1 MEKKRNSL
9 DISKIGR
16 IEIYRVIE
24 KHWPINISGIARE
37 LGLNPDG
44 EHQKRVVARIS
55 YHVNKLKQEEK
66 VHTKKIDRA
75 VVIWPHEIEKIRF
88 IHEMLK

>member
-1 MEKKRNSL
+1 MKEINS
-9 DISKIGR
+9 DVAKISKER
-16 IEIYRVIE
+16 IFEVIE

-55 YHVNKLKQEEK
+55 YHINKLKQEEK